1 MLYCDEIPSD
11 KKDAKQVVLCS
22 GKVYYDLL
30 EEREKRGVTD
40 VHFLRLEQIY
50 PFPADALA
58 QELEPYKHCHLVWCQ
73 EEPRNMGA
81 WPFASTFIE
90 EVAEDVGC
98 KYPRPRYA
106 GRPSAASPATG
117 LHARHVAEQKA
128 LIDEAFEVGKK
139 ALSRIQ
145 ARKEAY
151 EARQGKLKKPPK
163 EES

>member
-1 MLYCDEIPSD
+1 
-11 KKDAKQVVLCS
+11 
-22 GKVYYDLL
+22 
-30 EEREKRGVTD
+30 
-40 VHFLRLEQIY
+40 
-50 PFPADALA
+50 
-58 QELEPYKHCHLVWCQ
+58 
-73 EEPRNMGA
+73 MGA

-90 EVAEDVGC
+90 EVAEEVGC
-98 KYPRPRYA
+98 EHRRPRYA

-151 EARQGKLKKPPK
+151 EARQGKLKTAAG
-163 EES
+163 E